1 MTLLVNRIRASWPTV
16 DASWLTGLTSLIP
29 SHGPVIGFRL
39 PVGEYELF
47 VNHCAEGQSVAALA
61 KAIVTE
67 WLAEQERRL
76 DAPARGFD
84 DWERSRDVDGGP
96 DGGRKRI
103 EGGILAKREAERR
116 ARGPRSEGGIVR
128 EYEPEEH

>member
-16 DASWLTGLTSLIP
+16 DASWLTGLTSLMP

-47 VNHCAEGQSVAALA
+47 INHCAEGQSVAALA

-76 DAPARGFD
+76 
-84 DWERSRDVDGGP
+84 DVDGGP

-116 ARGPRSEGGIVR
+116 ARGPRSEGGIIR